1 MVYEC
6 DVTNDESIDNFFNKI
21 SKEWG
26 SLDFIV
32 HSIAFSDKNELK
44 GGYVDTSRENFI
56 NTMNVS
62 CYSLTALCQRA
73 RLLMKMEDKF

>member
-73 RLLMKMEDKF
+73 RL